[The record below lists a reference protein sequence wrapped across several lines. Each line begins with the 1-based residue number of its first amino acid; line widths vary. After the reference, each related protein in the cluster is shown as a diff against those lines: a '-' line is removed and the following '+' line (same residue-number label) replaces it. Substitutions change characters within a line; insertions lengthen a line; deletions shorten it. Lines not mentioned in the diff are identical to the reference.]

1 MSEESPLHVV
11 TSVAQLRAAV
21 ADLRRAGR
29 TIGLVPTMGAL
40 HEGHISLV
48 RASIDE
54 GHATIATI
62 FVNPT
67 QFGPREDLAKYPRTL
82 ERDLDLLGAA
92 GVAVAFVPT
101 VDEVYPQGFA
111 TYVEPPEAAGPLEG
125 ERRPGH
131 FRGVCTVVL
140 KLFLMATPDVAFF
153 GRKDFQQALV
163 IGRMT
168 RDLDVP
174 VDVRIQPTLREA
186 DGLAM
191 SSRNVYLSPEERTRA
206 LSLSR
211 SLRATVDAYRAG
223 ERSIARLEEI
233 LRRDLTAAVDSIDY
247 AVLVEPETLSAG
259 DEAHDRTVALLAV
272 RVGSTRLI
280 DNAVL
285 GEEFG

>member
-1 MSEESPLHVV
+1 MNDDSPIHVV

-21 ADLRRAGR
+21 ADLRQAGR
-29 TIGLVPTMGAL
+29 TIGLAPTMGAL
-40 HEGHISLV
+40 HEGHLSLV

-82 ERDLDLLGAA
+82 ERDLELLAEAGAE
-92 GVAVAFVPT
+92 VAFVPT
-101 VDEVYPQGFA
+101 VDTVYPEGFA
-111 TYVEPPEAAGPLEG
+111 TYVEPPAVAGPLEG

-163 IGRMT
+163 IERMT

-174 VDVRIQPTLREA
+174 VEIRIRPTLREP

-191 SSRNVYLSPEERTRA
+191 SSRNVYLSPDERSRA

-211 SLRATVDAYRAG
+211 ALRSTVEAYRAG
-223 ERSIARLEEI
+223 ERSIAKLEAI
-233 LRRDLTAAVDSIDY
+233 LQGELTPAVDSIEY
-247 AVLVEPETLSAG
+247 AVIVEPETLSSPA
-259 DEAHDRTVALLAV
+259 DAHERAVALLAV
-272 RVGSTRLI
+272 RVGGTRLI
-280 DNAVL
+280 DNAIL
-285 GEEFG
+285 GEEFA